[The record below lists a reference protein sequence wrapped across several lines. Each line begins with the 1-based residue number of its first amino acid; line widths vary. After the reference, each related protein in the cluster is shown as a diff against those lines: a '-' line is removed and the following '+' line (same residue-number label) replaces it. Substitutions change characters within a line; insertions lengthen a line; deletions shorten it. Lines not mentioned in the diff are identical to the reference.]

1 MTAQQRRAIGGYG
14 EAVAARHL
22 AEQGMVLLDANWR
35 CELGE
40 LDLVLR
46 DDDVLVIC
54 EVKTRSSVFFGTP
67 LEAIDQTKLD
77 RLVLLGERWLAEH
90 DAHPVDVRV
99 DLVAVLLSRH
109 GAATVEH
116 LKGVA

>member
-22 AEQGMVLLDANWR
+22 VAQGMVLIDANWR
-35 CELGE
+35 CALGE

-46 DDDVLVIC
+46 DGDTLVIC
-54 EVKTRSSVFFGTP
+54 EVKTRTTEAFGSP
-67 LEAIDQTKLD
+67 LEAVDETKLD
-77 RLVLLGERWLAEH
+77 RLVHLGDRWIAEH
-90 DAHPVDVRV
+90 DAHPADVRV
-99 DLVAVLLSRH
+99 DLVSVLRSRH

-116 LKGVA
+116 VRGVA